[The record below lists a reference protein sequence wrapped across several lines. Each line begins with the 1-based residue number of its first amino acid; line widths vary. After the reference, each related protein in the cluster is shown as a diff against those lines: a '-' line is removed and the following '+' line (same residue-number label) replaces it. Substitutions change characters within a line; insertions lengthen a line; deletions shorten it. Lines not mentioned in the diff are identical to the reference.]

1 MGEHAPEPSRASKDE
16 AVRRAREGIK
26 KPVLYKGKPARI
38 DGEIVME
45 HQSAARLRIA
55 SASVSGR

>member
-1 MGEHAPEPSRASKDE
+1 M
-16 AVRRAREGIK
+16 RRAREGIK